1 MTSIEPAKRSYKDML
16 ETLIEPVKPAVY
28 EEKQVTYE
36 EWCKIYEDSRIVRK
50 ELTKEDIAKQ
60 NLIDDTL
67 EYFID
72 IAETLKDEY
81 NFNGFLN
88 KLNYTELMNV
98 CIKNMKVSEI
108 DESESEDD
116 ENNDIIFD

>member
-1 MTSIEPAKRSYKDML
+1 ML

-116 ENNDIIFD
+116 ENNDIIFDE